1 LLTAPIRTGIILGSF
16 SHPHLKFA
24 NICFLFGDWKNT
36 VTLETAQ
43 PHALQR
49 SLGTVDVALLTVGSV
64 IGSGIFLVPGEVLN
78 SAGGSPTLALMA
90 WVAGGII
97 ALFGALTF
105 SELGARRPN
114 AGGLY
119 IYIRD
124 AFGRA
129 PAFLFG
135 LSLFVASVGGVNAAL
150 GVAFGD
156 TVQGLFELTPVGGKV
171 LAMVGIMFITVL
183 NLMTAQATAM
193 LQNVATL
200 LRVGVLLAF
209 IFFAFD
215 TAAPSPGMATA
226 AQQIT
231 LVGLP
236 AIVGALVA
244 VLWAYE
250 GWQCTTY
257 SAGEMRDPGRVLP
270 RGLLVGMTILILL
283 YLLVNAGSL
292 HVLGVD
298 RLQASKQPVADAL
311 FALGF
316 PGLAAALRIFIG
328 FSVLAAAHATLFTGS
343 RVIYAMASDGLFIR
357 SFATLTSKTKVPA
370 RGIIGCSVVSILFAV
385 TNTFGELLA
394 FVVVSNWMF
403 FTLAAASLFVIR
415 RLDGNRQPG
424 FTVPLYPI
432 IPILFIAGGMGIVI
446 SSWISGPPPARY
458 GLILMVIGWI
468 GYTLCYRLAQKN

>member
-1 LLTAPIRTGIILGSF
+1 
-16 SHPHLKFA
+16 
-24 NICFLFGDWKNT
+24 
-36 VTLETAQ
+36 VTLETAPPQ
-43 PHALQR
+43 ALQR
-49 SLGTVDVALLTVGSV
+49 SLGIADVALLTVGSV

-78 SAGGSPTLALMA
+78 AAGGSPTLGLMA

-156 TVQGLFELTPVGGKV
+156 TFQGLFGLSPAGGKV
-171 LAMVGIMFITVL
+171 LAVFGIMLITLL

-193 LQNVATL
+193 VQNVATL
-200 LRVGVLLAF
+200 LRIGVLVAF
-209 IFFAFD
+209 IVFAFAV
-215 TAAPSPGMATA
+215 TSPTQVMATA
-226 AQQIT
+226 APPT
-231 LVGLP
+231 AVAGLP

-257 SAGEMRDPGRVLP
+257 SAGEMRDPARVLP
-270 RGLLVGMTILILL
+270 RGLLVGMILLILL
-283 YLLVNAGSL
+283 YVLVNIGSF

-298 RLQASKQPVADAL
+298 RLMVSKQPVADAL
-311 FALGF
+311 SALGF
-316 PGLAAALRIFIG
+316 PGLAAALKTFIG

-343 RVIYAMASDGLFIR
+343 RVIYAMASDGLFIK
-357 SFATLTSKTKVPA
+357 SFATLSSKTQVPA
-370 RGIIGCSVVSILFAV
+370 RAIIGCSVVSMLFAV
-385 TNTFGELLA
+385 SNTFGELLA
-394 FVVVSNWMF
+394 FVVVSNWLF
-403 FTLAAASLFVIR
+403 FTLAAASLFFIR
-415 RLDGNRQPG
+415 RLDGNIKVR

-432 IPILFIAGGMGIVI
+432 IPLLFIAGGLGIVI

-458 GLILMVIGWI
+458 GLILIIVGWI
-468 GYTLCYRLAQKN
+468 GYSLYHRFVAKTDNII